1 MGKYIKIGSND
12 ELIKVHDIYA
22 FTYDFGNGKTVLRI
36 TISPNEKSF
45 EELYD
50 LLSSG
55 PMVSKWEEQEVTDSA
70 IEPSLSSNEPIKEI
84 KFVENYFN
92 FCNDY
97 RCEMT
102 PEGLFEIELTK
113 KFDIVMDIE
122 ANQLLT
128 LDAYSAMA
136 EVYEM

>member
-1 MGKYIKIGSND
+1 MCKYIKIGDSD

-36 TISPNEKSF
+36 SISPNEKSF

-50 LLSSG
+50 LLSNG
-55 PMVSKWEEQEVTDSA
+55 PIVSKWEEQEVSN
-70 IEPSLSSNEPIKEI
+70 LSMNTELTSSTPLKEI
-84 KFVENYFN
+84 KFVETYSN

-102 PEGLFEIELTK
+102 TEGLFEIELTK
-113 KFDIVMDIE
+113 KFDITVDIE
-122 ANQLLT
+122 TNQQLT
-128 LDAYSAMA
+128 LEAYSAIA